1 MMAEKKHDPNEWKR
15 WLWICNRCYVIR
27 TPLRGYCPRCGS
39 PEFSLRSRSEMSGQQ
54 LHLF

>member
-39 PEFSLRSRSEMSGQQ
+39 PEFSLRSRAEMSGQQ